1 MMKALVDRILAFANP
16 SQLLLN
22 EPMSRHTTFRVGGPA
37 DVMFLPESGEQVAA
51 ALCAARNA
59 GVDALVIGNGS
70 NLVVR
75 DGGVRGL
82 VIALGDGM
90 SAVSR
95 DGNVVTAQA
104 GASLARVAAFAQ
116 AEGLSGLEFA
126 SGIPGTLG
134 GGCAMNAGAYGGQL
148 SDVLIDAEVLLD
160 DAVRTLTNA
169 DMQMGYRTTMPLR
182 EGGIVLSARFA
193 LTPDD
198 PEAIA
203 ARMREL
209 NARRRDKQPLNY
221 PSAGSTFKRPEG
233 HFAGALIEGAGLK
246 GRSVGGAQVS
256 EKHAGFIINTGGAT
270 AADILALIRVVQD
283 EVAARYGVALETEVR
298 IVGEDTPLVT
308 ASDSSL

>member
-1 MMKALVDRILAFANP
+1 MNKLMDALTAFARAD
-16 SQLLLN
+16 QILLN

-37 DVMFLPESGEQVAA
+37 DVLFMPESGGQVAA
-51 ALCAARNA
+51 ALRAAREA
-59 GVDALVIGNGS
+59 GVPALVIGNGS

-90 SAVSR
+90 SAIVR
-95 DGNVVTAQA
+95 DGDVVSAQA
-104 GASLARVAAFAQ
+104 GASLAKVAAFAQ

-148 SDVLIDAEVLLD
+148 SDALIDAEVLMD
-160 DAVRTLTNA
+160 GEARTLTNA
-169 DMQMGYRTTMPLR
+169 GMQMGYRTTLPLR
-182 EGGIVLSARFA
+182 TGGIVLSARFR

-198 PEAIA
+198 PQAIA

-256 EKHAGFIINTGGAT
+256 QKHAGFIINTGGAT
-270 AADILALIRVVQD
+270 AADILALIGIVQA
-283 EVAARYGVALETEVR
+283 EVAARDGVRLETEVR
-298 IVGEDTPLVT
+298 SVGED
-308 ASDSSL
+308 